1 MKRVGIYGVDEAIP
15 PGERRSRAPGAPS
28 SSAKERRRQG
38 FSLDTSGPSAGAGS
52 SPERKNRTWAGGQ
65 GPGTRLIAASAAS
78 GCASPS
84 TTQSGVSDDALCRI
98 GAVEVRPGK

>member
-84 TTQSGVSDDALCRI
+84 TTQSGVSDDALCRN